1 MKLSYKTLIKF
12 AKGTLHYTVE
22 KGYLTLYRYS
32 KEQLDFMAREDYDR
46 GWRSY
51 AKFTGGIRLE
61 FKTDAEN
68 IAFDYRASNSH
79 ERGNTVDLYIDGVLH
94 GVYTIGDKLKGHI
107 AFSLP
112 QGEKRVTIYLP
123 GESRL
128 DIKNFTLDG
137 GYKTIKDKGQKIL
150 IIGDSIT
157 QGAGPHIASAAYL
170 HSLTRKTG
178 YNIVGQG
185 IGGYRYEARD
195 LRTLPEFVPDK
206 IIVFLGTNYY
216 HEGCLESC
224 GYDYAPAVV
233 DFYKRLN
240 ELYPNTPILSI
251 TPLWRCNETVWTRFL
266 WCIERIKEACAP
278 YKNVTVVDGFTL
290 IPNVAECFSDG
301 IHPNAYGSELLA
313 ANLYRVMKEN
323 KF

>member
-12 AKGTLHYTVE
+12 AKGTLHYTVD
-22 KGYLTLYRYS
+22 KGYLTLFRYS

-46 GWRSY
+46 GWRNY
-51 AKFTGGIRLE
+51 AKFSGGIRLE

-68 IAFDYRASNSH
+68 IGFDYRSSNSH

-94 GVYTIGDKLKGHI
+94 TVYTISNQLKGHI
-107 AFSLP
+107 DFSLP
-112 QGEKRVTIYLP
+112 KGEKKVTIYLP

-137 GYKTIKDKGQKIL
+137 SYKAVKDKGQKVL
-150 IIGDSIT
+150 VIGDSIT

-195 LRTLPEFVPDK
+195 LRKISEFEPDK

-216 HEGCLESC
+216 EEACLASC
-224 GYDYAPAVV
+224 NYDYAPAVHN
-233 DFYKRLN
+233 FYKRLN
-240 ELYPNTPILSI
+240 EIYPTTPVLCI
-251 TPLWRCNETVWTRFL
+251 TPLWRNNHVDMARLL
-266 WCIERIKEACAP
+266 WCIDRIKEACAP
-278 YKNVTVVDGFTL
+278 YANVTVVDGFSL
-290 IPNVAECFSDG
+290 MPNVDECLSDG

-313 ANLYRVMKEN
+313 TNLHRFIKEK